1 MPSPRQHPV
10 FIGLN
15 DAGGSED
22 DSSKW
27 EIRDKYYLT
36 APGRRITATA
46 LKLREMF
53 IIPSLQGLLYED

>member
-1 MPSPRQHPV
+1 V

-27 EIRDKYYLT
+27 EIRVKGILLDYKE
-36 APGRRITATA
+36 G
-46 LKLREMF
+46 LKGKGFAFTNPNASSTCGCGESF
-53 IIPSLQGLLYED
+53 SV

>member
-1 MPSPRQHPV
+1 M

-27 EIRDKYYLT
+27 EIRVKGILLDYKE
-36 APGRRITATA
+36 G
-46 LKLREMF
+46 LKGKGFAFTNPNASSTCGCGESF
-53 IIPSLQGLLYED
+53 SV